1 MKEEE
6 FLDKVKNSLD
16 QRIDT
21 LDGETLSRLNRA
33 RQTAL
38 QQQHLPPHAANK
50 WLLLPASGIAAALL
64 ISSIFMFRSEQ
75 ITDISGNEF
84 DEIEIIASKDSI
96 ELYEQLDFYL
106 WLLEEE
112 SGAV

>member
-6 FLDKVKNSLD
+6 FLDKLKESLD

-33 RQTAL
+33 RHAAL
-38 QQQHLPPHAANK
+38 QQQHLPAHSVNK
-50 WLLLPASGIAAALL
+50 WAWLPASGIAAAILV
-64 ISSIFMFRSEQ
+64 SSVFMFRSEH
-75 ITDISGNEF
+75 IPDINGNDI
-84 DEIEIIASKDSI
+84 DEIEIIASTDNI
-96 ELYEQLDFYL
+96 DFYEQLDFYM

-112 SGAV
+112 SDAV